1 MKCLRV
7 SNVKG
12 EHVRFGN
19 EIYTKITDM
28 SEKKEEIVENML
40 YQSMALLV
48 VGAIIFYFYEKYI
61 K

>member
-12 EHVRFGN
+12 EPVRFGN

-48 VGAIIFYFYEKYI
+48 VGALIFYFYEKYI

>member
-1 MKCLRV
+1 M
-7 SNVKG
+7 KG